1 MEENWV
7 EVYAETLKKE
17 ALVRITDEIEKNSD
31 FVIDKNNVKDFFD
44 CDSFIDVLESNNIEY
59 NIKLNR
65 PSEWDKKGQHS
76 YGEVTLYI
84 YVKES
89 DEEKLTYSEPDFFD
103 LPEELKGVNL
113 DEPEEDNEEGSL
125 EKIGKLFMNI
135 MLIAFIALFIGLA
148 ISAEDVNSRRNC
160 IILSIL
166 LIIVFIKLNWKNK
179 TRRIQ

>member
-65 PSEWDKKGQHS
+65 PSEWNEKGQHS
-76 YGEVTLYI
+76 YGKVTLYV

-89 DEEKLTYSEPDFFD
+89 DEEKLTYSEPNFFD
-103 LPEELKGVNL
+103 LPEELQGVNI
-113 DEPEEDNEEGSL
+113 DEPEEDNEDGPL
-125 EKIGKLFMNI
+125 EKKGKLFMNI
-135 MLIAFIALFIGLA
+135 MLIAFMILFIGLA
-148 ISAEDVNSRRNC
+148 ISSEDEASRKAC
-160 IILSIL
+160 VVVSIIF
-166 LIIVFIKLNWKNK
+166 IIAIIKLNRKRK
-179 TRRIQ
+179 TRRIE

>member
-1 MEENWV
+1 MEEDWV

-17 ALVRITDEIEKNSD
+17 ALIRITDEIEKNSN
-31 FVIDKNNVKDFFD
+31 FVVDKNNIKDFFD

-65 PSEWDKKGQHS
+65 PSEWNEKGQHS

-89 DEEKLTYSEPDFFD
+89 DEEKLTYSKPDYFD

-113 DEPEEDNEEGSL
+113 DEPEEDNEDGSL
-125 EKIGKLFMNI
+125 EKKGRYL
-135 MLIAFIALFIGLA
+135 
-148 ISAEDVNSRRNC
+148 
-160 IILSIL
+160 
-166 LIIVFIKLNWKNK
+166 
-179 TRRIQ
+179 